1 MEDKFETEETY
12 SNPQDFKAQSDNATR
27 TQESLEPALFVTP
40 TSEFSKDDKNTP
52 SGQHIENDVRTGM
65 EDFTSSVIANSSCDE
80 PLLTSENISMD
91 VETGTNITGL
101 TESESQNISSESVV
115 IQCSNKQISTSVP
128 TENTA
133 LSDFQGPLIQKQTLL
148 IRIEF
153 DRDQYLRGC
162 KWSVDGN
169 MILTTTSDNKFYAY
183 NFAQEQICSQ
193 QDFSE
198 WKPTTIINETGTVY
212 DYCWF
217 NQASNPSFFLTTS
230 KDNPIHNWD
239 ANTGELI
246 SSYRAYNQMDELSA
260 AYSLCYSL
268 DGRKIYCGFNK
279 MIRVFDTDR
288 PGRECQSRP
297 TYVGKVGGQ
306 CGIISCLAPS
316 PQGGM
321 YAAGSYSRSI
331 GLYYEPQGEA
341 VCVFE
346 GQQGGVTH
354 VAFSRDGTKLFSGGR
369 KDPEILCWD
378 LRNPG
383 QILFVAV
390 RKVETNQRIYF
401 DQDSTGRYL
410 ISGNHDGTVT
420 LWDTLQTPVQARP
433 DTDFVLESC
442 QQFKVHNDT
451 VNGICFH
458 PTLPVFATSSGQRH
472 SPVLDNEDFLDES
485 LQENTLKLWLYK

>member
-1 MEDKFETEETY
+1 MKEMENKCEAEDTLSSDK
-12 SNPQDFKAQSDNATR
+12 A
-27 TQESLEPALFVTP
+27 TQESLEPALSNVTF
-40 TSEFSKDDKNTP
+40 TSELSKDDKNTS
-52 SGQHIENDVRTGM
+52 SGHENVDDVLVGLG
-65 EDFTSSVIANSSCDE
+65 DVTSSFVAESSCDA
-80 PLLTSENISMD
+80 PLLTSESMD
-91 VETGTNITGL
+91 VEVSKNIIGL
-101 TESESQNISSESVV
+101 KPASESHNVNTESVEIN
-115 IQCSNKQISTSVP
+115 CLNKQISTSVP

-133 LSDFQGPLIQKQTLL
+133 SSDCQGSLIQKHTLL
-148 IRIEF
+148 TRTEF

-169 MILTTTSDNKFYAY
+169 MILTTTSDNKFYTY
-183 NFAQEQICSQ
+183 NFAQEQICTKQ
-193 QDFSE
+193 GFSEHGE
-198 WKPTTIINETGTVY
+198 WKPTTVISETGTVY

-217 NQASNPSFFLTTS
+217 NQTTDPSFFLTTS

-239 ANTGELI
+239 ANTGQLV

-288 PGRECQSRP
+288 PGRECESRP

-306 CGIISCLAPS
+306 YGIISCLAPS

-410 ISGNHDGTVT
+410 ISGNHDGMVT
-420 LWDTLQTPVQARP
+420 LWDTLQSPVQARP
-433 DTDFVLESC
+433 DTDFVLHSC
-442 QQFKVHNDT
+442 QQFKAHDDT

-472 SPVLDNEDFLDES
+472 SPVLDDEDSFSNEI